1 LARPFATCIL
11 LTQLLACARQHLLGL
26 KFLSFGFKSGL
37 PAFAKMSEE
46 KIVAGASKLSLSE
59 EMHLGFLESMSKT
72 NTENIVKEDRPWRPS
87 HSNFGKSTNEAESP

>member
-1 LARPFATCIL
+1 
-11 LTQLLACARQHLLGL
+11 LLGL
-26 KFLSFGFKSGL
+26 RFLSFGVKSGL

-72 NTENIVKEDRPWRPS
+72 NTEKTVKETLRVYLKILAIVIAMMWIVVGRTPKIARGDLVTQTS
-87 HSNFGKSTNEAESP
+87 ENQL